1 MGNKLIRNWRKKIKR
16 KKCVYYFYV
25 WLKKKEEEKSFYVVF
40 GRIGERKRRKKSFE
54 EIGYGGLID

>member
-1 MGNKLIRNWRKKIKR
+1 MTK
-16 KKCVYYFYV
+16 
-25 WLKKKEEEKSFYVVF
+25 KKKEEKNSHVVL